1 MIEVNA
7 IVNDFLAQIPF
18 SSSCFASTPRPPN
31 LAVFMH
37 EVVKKATREAGG
49 KGDGKDSSS

>member
-37 EVVKKATREAGG
+37 EVVKKAAREAGG